1 MEDSEGTLQTL
12 VRHAVLAVEPLAA
25 AVADVSAFR
34 TFLFRLGWDVT
45 SLPPE
50 YAALAA
56 KVGGARAALDALGD
70 DPHPQEIFAALDK
83 VKDVY
88 AALKGISTAP
98 DGVDAQAFLADISRD
113 IVDLLLAEYL
123 ENALPRVHAIL
134 LALDILTQRYTEATA
149 TRPAVLLNRFHWEQV
164 PKVLADPA
172 SIAARVYG
180 WGTDDVD

>member
-1 MEDSEGTLQTL
+1 M
-12 VRHAVLAVEPLAA
+12 RHVVLAVEPLAA
-25 AVADVSAFR
+25 AVADVLAFR

-70 DPHPQEIFAALDK
+70 DPQPQDTFAALDK
-83 VKDVY
+83 VKEVY

-113 IVDLLLAEYL
+113 IVDLLLAEIS
-123 ENALPRVHAIL
+123 R
-134 LALDILTQRYTEATA
+134 
-149 TRPAVLLNRFHWEQV
+149 TRC
-164 PKVLADPA
+164 PA
-172 SIAARVYG
+172 STRYCSRSTSSPSATPKQPPPVPQFC
-180 WGTDDVD
+180 